1 MKLLDVVKVVATGQI
16 VRICGFAD
24 FTKLP
29 KRDERYYENVAADFD
44 RDSGIPHEFD
54 LDFKGKEPSK
64 DALFCEW
71 HEADES
77 HPLHK
82 LRAARCDKLILHLQ
96 VDDNWRSHP
105 IAVYA
110 ENIKSGKMPI
120 ADLSTPAGITA
131 MLAGKAAHP
140 DAELPFVG
148 KVSEMSNLS
157 DELVKYAVLLYV
169 NENSKHAGYV
179 HAWFKPAE
187 LEEV

>member
-1 MKLLDVVKVVATGQI
+1 MKLLDVVRVIATGQI

-29 KRDERYYENVAADFD
+29 KRGERYYENVAADFD
-44 RDSGIPHEFD
+44 RESGIPHEID

-64 DALFCEW
+64 DAIFCEW
-71 HEADES
+71 HEPDEN

-82 LRAARCDKLILHLQ
+82 LRAARCDKEITALQ
-96 VDDNWRSHP
+96 IDESWRKHP

-110 ENIKSGKMPI
+110 ENIRTGRMPI
-120 ADLSTPAGITA
+120 ADLTTADGVKA

-148 KVSEMSNLS
+148 KVSDMHNLT
-157 DELVKYAVLLYV
+157 DELVKYSVLLYV
-169 NENSKHAGYV
+169 NENSKHAGYI
-179 HAWFKPAE
+179 HGWFKPSE
-187 LEEV
+187 LEAV